1 MPAHRFARPQRRAST
16 RAPVDILE
24 RHFRTEAIRALLA
37 AGHVPVRTS
46 TGWIIGSGAAQRV
59 CSDAVL
65 HEARKPVQEDLPE

>member
-1 MPAHRFARPQRRAST
+1 MPAHRFARRSCGK
-16 RAPVDILE
+16 APVDILE

-65 HEARKPVQEDLPE
+65 KEARKPVQEEFEA